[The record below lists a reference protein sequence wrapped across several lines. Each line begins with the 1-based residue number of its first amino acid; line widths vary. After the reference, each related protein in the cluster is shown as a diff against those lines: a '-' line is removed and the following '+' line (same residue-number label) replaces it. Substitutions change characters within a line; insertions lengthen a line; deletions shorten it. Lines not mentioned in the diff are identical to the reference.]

1 MLFRIVVTL
10 FRQNGLHLIAYL
22 FLIRKII
29 FMKPLVEC
37 LDILLLRLIE
47 DWNNYGDSRKELSCE
62 EMMTTFGL
70 EPQYKKHEFF
80 VGLINKLIKDGYA
93 QLIDSRPYDSE
104 IQQYQRNTIITI
116 TGYYFRLRD
125 GGYTKEA
132 KRRKIL
138 EWPKTNWHWVALIAF
153 VVGLFTDVVKTA
165 ISQTLL
171 PDHQKSK
178 QILTKPSNKSS
189 DSTTIITDTTVK
201 NGVPSFYDVMAGP
214 IYKTKDGK
222 TYTKKQLLS
231 YGYSGNRIRDGVYN
245 GILTPVNQSLLLSDG
260 NLKLWSVLGEL
271 DLYSKSYEEFKLKYN
286 STDSIDFLFNGL
298 TEDKMYSKSKNDF
311 YKEFFEESLM

>member
-1 MLFRIVVTL
+1 
-10 FRQNGLHLIAYL
+10 
-22 FLIRKII
+22 
-29 FMKPLVEC
+29 MKLLVEC

-47 DWNNYGDSRKELSCE
+47 DWNNYGDDRKYLDCE

-93 QLIDSRPYDSE
+93 QLINSRPYDSE

-132 KRRKIL
+132 KRKKIL
-138 EWPKTNWHWVALIAF
+138 EWPKTNWHWVALLAF
-153 VVGLFTDVVKTA
+153 VIGLFTDVVKTA
-165 ISQTLL
+165 ISKALL
-171 PDHQKSK
+171 PDNQKSE
-178 QILTKPSNKSS
+178 QVFPTSVDIIA

-201 NGVPSFYDVMAGP
+201 KEIPSFYDVMAGP
-214 IYKTKDGK
+214 VYKTKDGR
-222 TYTKKQLLS
+222 TYTKKQLLN
-231 YGYSGNRIRDGVYN
+231 YGYSGNRIKDAIYN
-245 GILTPVNQSLLLSDG
+245 GSLISVNQSLLLNESK
-260 NLKLWSVLGEL
+260 LKLWSVLGEL
-271 DLYSKSYEEFKLKYN
+271 DIYTKSYEEFKRKY
-286 STDSIDFLFNGL
+286 SSADSIDFLFNGL

-311 YKEFFEESLM
+311 YNEFFPDIKPHFDPSKPYKMINDLFFIKALSH